1 MATYKIQQG
10 QSLGQIARDNN
21 TTISNLMSLNPQIK
35 NANLIYSGQE
45 IQVPST
51 DLNIVGS
58 NANSTLMVNNI
69 PGQIDLNTIS
79 NSVVPSIHN
88 TNFIGPVK
96 PTTNNTTDTINNTNT
111 ISTIDTTNNTSTK
124 TSNNTF
130 NEIDNELSAINNIL
144 QQRNTLQTE
153 VSDLENKI
161 ANRSKIR
168 DEALTTA
175 GVYDDIKTLN
185 DLKTKQQQLE
195 EEARLYLVGK
205 AGTKAG
211 LASLTNLESRQ
222 ALLQEQQLQNR
233 VNTNLSIIDQKLK
246 ADNDAIDILYK
257 QKIGLL
263 DNVSKNYGDLL
274 TEQEKIKLEDRK
286 FQQQLVLEGVKA
298 ENNVLLERAK
308 TAIKVAGD
316 KGMPISDADMQK
328 IMSGDM
334 ETINNVYGNSADME
348 NGKGVAQ
355 IDLISR
361 ILDNKDG
368 LASSVGVNAIG
379 RSRLGSTIGSA
390 LAYSAGGAA
399 AGSVIPVLGTIGG
412 AIAGFFGGLIG
423 EGIQVKGD
431 VNKFSSDL
439 GQFVSQEALNYYVSV
454 KSKGATFGA
463 LTDKEQAWLQNA
475 SQAGGLGILV
485 KTDKNGN
492 KVYESNLSED
502 AFKDAMKN
510 IRSATQKV
518 IIAEQLKAEGKDTT
532 FLKNLDNDT
541 LNNLYTQTK
550 NQSQAT
556 EDAYNSI
563 INNKTSLNIPQRN
576 NNPGNVKTTG
586 SSTGGVAAQFA
597 LKNSDG
603 TPKTDNFGHLIFG
616 SVEDGFK
623 GLVADLTAKINGK
636 SSHIPANPTLAQLGK
651 VYAEDGSWARG
662 VSRILGVPV

>member
-58 NANSTLMVNNI
+58 NAKSTLMVNNI

-111 ISTIDTTNNTSTK
+111 TSTIDTTNNTSTK

-130 NEIDNELSAINNIL
+130 NETDNELSDINNIL

-153 VSDLENKI
+153 VSDLEKKI
-161 ANRSKIR
+161 ANRSKTR

-233 VNTNLSIIDQKLK
+233 VNTNLSIIDEKLK
-246 ADNDAIDILYK
+246 ADNDAIDTLYK

-328 IMSGDM
+328 IISGDM
-334 ETINNVYGNSADME
+334 ETINKVYGNSADME

-355 IDLISR
+355 IDLISS

-463 LTDKEQAWLQNA
+463 LTDKEQA
-475 SQAGGLGILV
+475 
-485 KTDKNGN
+485 
-492 KVYESNLSED
+492 
-502 AFKDAMKN
+502 
-510 IRSATQKV
+510 
-518 IIAEQLKAEGKDTT
+518 
-532 FLKNLDNDT
+532 
-541 LNNLYTQTK
+541 
-550 NQSQAT
+550 
-556 EDAYNSI
+556 
-563 INNKTSLNIPQRN
+563 
-576 NNPGNVKTTG
+576 
-586 SSTGGVAAQFA
+586 
-597 LKNSDG
+597 
-603 TPKTDNFGHLIFG
+603 
-616 SVEDGFK
+616 
-623 GLVADLTAKINGK
+623 
-636 SSHIPANPTLAQLGK
+636 
-651 VYAEDGSWARG
+651 
-662 VSRILGVPV
+662 

>member
-96 PTTNNTTDTINNTNT
+96 PTTNNTTDT
-111 ISTIDTTNNTSTK
+111 TNNTSTK

-130 NEIDNELSAINNIL
+130 NETDNELSDINNIL

-161 ANRSKIR
+161 ANRSKTR

-233 VNTNLSIIDQKLK
+233 VNTNLSIIDEKLK
-246 ADNDAIDILYK
+246 ADNDAIDTLYK

-263 DNVSKNYGDLL
+263 DNVSKNYSDLL

-286 FQQQLVLEGVKA
+286 FQQQLVLERVKT

-308 TAIKVAGD
+308 AAIKIAGD
-316 KGMPISDADMQK
+316 KGMLISDADMQK
-328 IMSGDM
+328 IMNGDM

-355 IDLISR
+355 IDLISS

-368 LASSVGVNAIG
+368 LDSSVGVNAIG

-463 LTDKEQAWLQNA
+463 LTDKEQA
-475 SQAGGLGILV
+475 
-485 KTDKNGN
+485 
-492 KVYESNLSED
+492 
-502 AFKDAMKN
+502 
-510 IRSATQKV
+510 
-518 IIAEQLKAEGKDTT
+518 
-532 FLKNLDNDT
+532 
-541 LNNLYTQTK
+541 
-550 NQSQAT
+550 
-556 EDAYNSI
+556 
-563 INNKTSLNIPQRN
+563 
-576 NNPGNVKTTG
+576 
-586 SSTGGVAAQFA
+586 
-597 LKNSDG
+597 
-603 TPKTDNFGHLIFG
+603 
-616 SVEDGFK
+616 
-623 GLVADLTAKINGK
+623 
-636 SSHIPANPTLAQLGK
+636 
-651 VYAEDGSWARG
+651 
-662 VSRILGVPV
+662 

>member
-35 NANLIYSGQE
+35 NANLIYAGQE
-45 IQVPST
+45 IQLPSINKP
-51 DLNIVGS
+51 LNISG
-58 NANSTLMVNNI
+58 NANSTQMLTATST
-69 PGQIDLNTIS
+69 PGQINLGVVSNTA
-79 NSVVPSIHN
+79 VPSVHD
-88 TNFIGPVK
+88 TNFIGTVRPTTTATTNATTTATNTTINTGVNTNNTEVNTT
-96 PTTNNTTDTINNTNT
+96 PTTNTNT
-111 ISTIDTTNNTSTK
+111 G
-124 TSNNTF
+124 
-130 NEIDNELSAINNIL
+130 IDNELSAINSIL
-144 QQRNTLQTE
+144 QQRNNLQTE
-153 VSDLENKI
+153 VSDLESKI
-161 ANRSKIR
+161 ANRTKIR
-168 DEALTTA
+168 DTALTTA
-175 GVYDDIKTLN
+175 GVYDDIKALN
-185 DLKTKQQQLE
+185 DLKTKQKQLE

-222 ALLQEQQLQNR
+222 ALLQEQQLQDR
-233 VNTNLSIIDQKLK
+233 INTNLSLIEQKLK
-246 ADNDAIDILYK
+246 ADNDAIDTLYK

-334 ETINNVYGNSADME
+334 ETINKVYGNSADME

-355 IDLISR
+355 IDLISS

-463 LTDKEQAWLQNA
+463 LTDKEQA
-475 SQAGGLGILV
+475 
-485 KTDKNGN
+485 
-492 KVYESNLSED
+492 
-502 AFKDAMKN
+502 
-510 IRSATQKV
+510 
-518 IIAEQLKAEGKDTT
+518 
-532 FLKNLDNDT
+532 
-541 LNNLYTQTK
+541 
-550 NQSQAT
+550 
-556 EDAYNSI
+556 
-563 INNKTSLNIPQRN
+563 
-576 NNPGNVKTTG
+576 
-586 SSTGGVAAQFA
+586 
-597 LKNSDG
+597 
-603 TPKTDNFGHLIFG
+603 
-616 SVEDGFK
+616 
-623 GLVADLTAKINGK
+623 
-636 SSHIPANPTLAQLGK
+636 
-651 VYAEDGSWARG
+651 
-662 VSRILGVPV
+662 

>member
-96 PTTNNTTDTINNTNT
+96 PTTNTTFNTENNADTTSTTN
-111 ISTIDTTNNTSTK
+111 TTNNTSTK

-130 NEIDNELSAINNIL
+130 NETDNELSDINNIL

-161 ANRSKIR
+161 ANRSKTR

-233 VNTNLSIIDQKLK
+233 VNTNLSIIDEKLK
-246 ADNDAIDILYK
+246 ADNDAIDTLYK

-263 DNVSKNYGDLL
+263 DNVSKNYSDLL

-286 FQQQLVLEGVKA
+286 FQQQLILDKTKSEREGINKLITNAASQGAPLTLLQKALEGQSVA
-298 ENNVLLERAK
+298 EVAVALGEY
-308 TAIKVAGD
+308 AGD
-316 KGMPISDADMQK
+316 
-328 IMSGDM
+328 
-334 ETINNVYGNSADME
+334 Y
-348 NGKGVAQ
+348 
-355 IDLISR
+355 
-361 ILDNKDG
+361 
-368 LASSVGVNAIG
+368 
-379 RSRLGSTIGSA
+379 
-390 LAYSAGGAA
+390 
-399 AGSVIPVLGTIGG
+399 
-412 AIAGFFGGLIG
+412 
-423 EGIQVKGD
+423 
-431 VNKFSSDL
+431 
-439 GQFVSQEALNYYVSV
+439 
-454 KSKGATFGA
+454 
-463 LTDKEQAWLQNA
+463 
-475 SQAGGLGILV
+475 
-485 KTDKNGN
+485 
-492 KVYESNLSED
+492 
-502 AFKDAMKN
+502 
-510 IRSATQKV
+510 
-518 IIAEQLKAEGKDTT
+518 
-532 FLKNLDNDT
+532 
-541 LNNLYTQTK
+541 
-550 NQSQAT
+550 
-556 EDAYNSI
+556 
-563 INNKTSLNIPQRN
+563 
-576 NNPGNVKTTG
+576 
-586 SSTGGVAAQFA
+586 
-597 LKNSDG
+597 
-603 TPKTDNFGHLIFG
+603 
-616 SVEDGFK
+616 
-623 GLVADLTAKINGK
+623 
-636 SSHIPANPTLAQLGK
+636 
-651 VYAEDGSWARG
+651 
-662 VSRILGVPV
+662 